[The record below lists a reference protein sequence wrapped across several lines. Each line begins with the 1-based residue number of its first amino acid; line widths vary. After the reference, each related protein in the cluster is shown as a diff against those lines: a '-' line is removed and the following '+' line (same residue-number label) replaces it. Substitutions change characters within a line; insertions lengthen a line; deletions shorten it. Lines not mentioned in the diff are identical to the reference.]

1 MVVMAKE
8 ISTSV
13 VVDEIRYALESS
25 GQTRYAIHKASGVDQ
40 AALCRFTGGASLRIE
55 SLEKI
60 AQALGLEIRVVKV
73 KKPKGRK

>member
-40 AALCRFTGGASLRIE
+40 AASAGSPAAPALRIE